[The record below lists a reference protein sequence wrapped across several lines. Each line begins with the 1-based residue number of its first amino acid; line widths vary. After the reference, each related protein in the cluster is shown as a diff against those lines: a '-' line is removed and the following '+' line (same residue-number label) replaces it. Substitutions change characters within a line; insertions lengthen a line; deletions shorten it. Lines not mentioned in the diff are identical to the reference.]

1 MAKSNEELAQIR
13 TDLSVFRT
21 TMAASRSLMAWIRT
35 GLSLNVFGY
44 TIYTFL
50 KDFTDKV
57 QPNNARNLGLF
68 LIGLG
73 ILSILFGCIEY
84 WHSAKESRALY
95 DYPMRKF
102 PLALASCLGLLGL
115 LLFLSVTLRII

>member
-1 MAKSNEELAQIR
+1 VAKSNEELAQIR
-13 TDLSVFRT
+13 TDLAVFRT
-21 TMAASRSLMAWIRT
+21 TLAASRSLMAWLRT
-35 GLSLNVFGY
+35 GLSLNAFGF
-44 TIYTFL
+44 TIYMFL
-50 KDFTDKV
+50 KDFTDRV

-84 WHSAKESRALY
+84 WHVAKESRALY
-95 DYPMRKF
+95 DYPIRKF